1 MKLSNQKGFTL
12 IELVLVITI
21 LGILAIAALP
31 AFIDVTS
38 DAATSARDGVVGS
51 VREGI
56 DLQYAQTLVDGAA
69 AWPTL
74 LDDSTATAVGDC
86 ATGNPCF
93 AGEATAPILQ
103 HPITDNK
110 WSVITVGTVY
120 KFDNSGV
127 TTCHTYDPTGG
138 SFDETTCP

>member
-1 MKLSNQKGFTL
+1 MKLNNQKGFTL

-56 DLQYAQTLVDGAA
+56 DLQYAQTLVDGAP
-69 AWPTL
+69 AWPTV
-74 LDDSTATAVGDC
+74 LDSSAAGDC
-86 ATGNPCF
+86 SSTNTCF
-93 AGEATAPILQ
+93 SDVQQ
-103 HPITDNK
+103 HPITDDK
-110 WSVITVGTVY
+110 WSVITAGTVY
-120 KFDNSGV
+120 QFSNSGV
-127 TTCHTYDPTGG
+127 TTCYTYDPTDG
-138 SFDETTCP
+138 SFDESTCP

>member
-56 DLQYAQTLVDGAA
+56 DLQYAQSLVDGAA
-69 AWPTL
+69 AWPTVL
-74 LDDSTATAVGDC
+74 DSTAAGDC
-86 ATGNPCF
+86 STTNLCF
-93 AGEATAPILQ
+93 ADVLEHA
-103 HPITDNK
+103 ITDNK
-110 WSVITVGTVY
+110 WEVLTAGTVY

-127 TTCHTYDPTGG
+127 TTCHTYDGAG
-138 SFDETTCP
+138 AFDETTCP

>member
-1 MKLSNQKGFTL
+1 MKLNNQKGFTL

-56 DLQYAQTLVDGAA
+56 DLAYAETLVAGAP
-69 AWPTL
+69 AWPTV
-74 LDDSTATAVGDC
+74 LDSSAAGDC
-86 ATGNPCF
+86 AAVTNECF
-93 AGEATAPILQ
+93 TDVQQ

-110 WSVITVGTVY
+110 WEVLTAGTEY

-127 TTCHTYDPTGG
+127 TTCYTYDPTDG
-138 SFDETTCP
+138 SFDESTCP